1 LRIDS
6 QISYSERYPLAHL
19 KSILARNRFE
29 GGVLFGDLT
38 PALPAFVKGVVVRGD
53 QFDNAKLDRLQQ
65 DPKFRGVACSLAGA
79 EVPDFLAELE
89 RRSIPLDL
97 SANLSLAP
105 RIARLFP
112 NLRVAFDP
120 AIAPLS
126 GDDWEEHL
134 DCAAEYSNVFCK
146 LNGLAPAAPI
156 CSRFVRHA
164 LRVWGPRRLMF
175 GSKWPMLLPEY
186 SWKATLA
193 AFTQAI
199 GAQPIEIREEL
210 LGGTA
215 ARFYAL

>member
-1 LRIDS
+1 MRIDS
-6 QISYSERYPLAHL
+6 HITFSERYPLAHL
-19 KSILARNRFE
+19 ESILVRNRFE
-29 GGVLFGDLT
+29 GGVLFGGLT
-38 PALPAFVKGVVVRGD
+38 PSLPAFVKGVVVRGG
-53 QFDNAKLDRLQQ
+53 QFDAARLDRLQQ
-65 DPKFRGVACSLAGA
+65 EPKFRGIACSLAGD
-79 EVPDFLAELE
+79 EIPGFLTELE

-105 RIARLFP
+105 RIARRFP

-120 AIAPLS
+120 ACAPPS
-126 GDDWEEHL
+126 GDDWEGNL
-134 DCAAEYSNVFCK
+134 DRAAEYPNIFCK
-146 LNGLAPAAPI
+146 LNGLEPAAPFR
-156 CSRFVRHA
+156 SRYVRHA
-164 LRVWGPRRLMF
+164 LGAWGPRRLMF
-175 GSKWPMLLPEY
+175 GSKWPMLLPEH